1 MAVIDRHKEDLPMA
15 TTAENVTSQYRHP
28 WIAVQF
34 SIGYKMQLARS
45 RLSGDENLSPRID
58 ERHLLHSV
66 VFLRFYR
73 LRLVTLGSMLQN
85 YIQ

>member
-1 MAVIDRHKEDLPMA
+1 MA
-15 TTAENVTSQYRHP
+15 TTAENVTWQYRDP

-34 SIGYKMQLARS
+34 SISYKMQLTRS

-66 VFLRFYR
+66 VFVYAS
-73 LRLVTLGSMLQN
+73 TG
-85 YIQ
+85 